1 MCHMMLPQI
10 AEQVIDTVADTS
22 VFIVA
27 SVSVPM
33 MEIMYYNLY
42 TSVIIVCLPVWF
54 NTCIE

>member
-10 AEQVIDTVADTS
+10 EGQVSDTVADTS

-27 SVSVPM
+27 LVSVPIM
-33 MEIMYYNLY
+33 GIMYYNLY
-42 TSVIIVCLPVWF
+42 TSIIVCLPVWF